1 MRRQL
6 VSLTLAGMAVVVTM
20 ATGLSASPA
29 TDDTAANAAPA
40 VAVQRVSLTPKVR
53 DEAAMVLVGTALIGV
68 AAAVRR
74 AA

>member
-6 VSLTLAGMAVVVTM
+6 VIFLFFIAAAAGAASVLAAGR
-20 ATGLSASPA
+20 PA
-29 TDDTAANAAPA
+29 DQAGESAAP
-40 VAVQRVSLTPKVR
+40 VAVQRVGMPATGLR
-53 DEAAMVLVGTALIGV
+53 DEAAMVLVGSALIGL

>member
-6 VSLTLAGMAVVVTM
+6 VSLTIAAIAILAM
-20 ATGLSASPA
+20 GLSASPA
-29 TDDTAANAAPA
+29 DDDARATTAPA
-40 VAVQRVSLTPKVR
+40 VAVQRVSVTPLLR
-53 DEAAMVLVGTALIGV
+53 DEAAMVLVGTLLIAV